1 MLRSNKE
8 LEVVY
13 DYKDWL
19 ISLVDTPEEDFK
31 RYYTELMG
39 HLFEKEYH
47 WFKGLDR
54 DRYDDGIELRMR
66 YETTVNAG
74 SYDICDLLGDKKCSI
89 LECLVAL
96 FDRYSD
102 SILTDPG
109 DPSVAP
115 ELFFDA
121 MKGLDLLFFDDS
133 QYDFRAVNHILD
145 QFLVYKKCM
154 FSVKSVKKVTDLWLL
169 TGKYSMEKWQIV

>member
-1 MLRSNKE
+1 MYRSGK

-19 ISLVDTPEEDFK
+19 ISLVDTPENDFR
-31 RYYTELMG
+31 RYYTKLMNDLFDKDYPWMRG
-39 HLFEKEYH
+39 HN
-47 WFKGLDR
+47 GDR
-54 DRYDDGIELRMR
+54 FDDGIELRSR
-66 YETTVNAG
+66 
-74 SYDICDLLGDKKCSI
+74 YDIYVRDGETHVIKTLSGKPCSI

-96 FDRYSD
+96 FNRYSD
-102 SILTDPG
+102 SVLTDPG

-115 ELFFDA
+115 ELFYDA
-121 MKGLDLLFFDDS
+121 LNGLELLFFDDS
-133 QYDFRAVNHILD
+133 RYDFEAVNDILD

-169 TGKYSMEKWQIV
+169 TGKYSMEKWKIV